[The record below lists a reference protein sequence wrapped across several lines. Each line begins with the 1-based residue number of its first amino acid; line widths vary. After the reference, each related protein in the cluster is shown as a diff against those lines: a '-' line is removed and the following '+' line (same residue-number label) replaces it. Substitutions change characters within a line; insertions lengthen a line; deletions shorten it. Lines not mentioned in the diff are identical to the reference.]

1 MNLQRGLL
9 WLKFSRR
16 YMFSPKSHSVINI
29 IAMVS
34 VIATAIPTAAMIIL
48 LAMFGGISQTIERLY
63 SSVDADIEIIASRG
77 QTFES
82 TQIDFEEIL
91 QVEGVECAAPFLEQ
105 SVVAATAQHR
115 TTLKLRGIDSLY
127 HHVLPINDFMVRGSA
142 LNLAEGSIV
151 LGTAAAQT
159 LGARSINSSI
169 ELYALNRRQL
179 STLLPTSGFSRKRA
193 EVAGVVS
200 INAEIDE
207 TIAIAELGFTQSLLN
222 YVGRI
227 SGIAVKLAEGAN
239 IKMVVT
245 DIESVVGEEFTVRTR
260 DEKSAS
266 LNALIHLERFAIIL
280 IGSFIAIVAA
290 FSIVGAVVMLIT
302 DKRRDIA
309 TLRSMGGNQRL
320 IRNIFVGEGVLLT
333 LLGCIVGVI
342 IGVGFTLGQQTFGW
356 IKIPGNMVFES
367 YPVEL
372 NASDVAMVAL
382 VVISAGWLISRMTVG
397 AKLRRK

>member
-1 MNLQRGLL
+1 M
-9 WLKFSRR
+9 
-16 YMFSPKSHSVINI
+16 
-29 IAMVS
+29 
-34 VIATAIPTAAMIIL
+34 
-48 LAMFGGISQTIERLY
+48 
-63 SSVDADIEIIASRG
+63 
-77 QTFES
+77 
-82 TQIDFEEIL
+82 
-91 QVEGVECAAPFLEQ
+91 
-105 SVVAATAQHR
+105 AATAQHR

-127 HHVLPINDFMVRGSA
+127 HHVLPINDFMVRGSL

-222 YVGRI
+222 YAGRI
-227 SGIAVKLAEGAN
+227 SGIAVKLDEGAN
-239 IKMVVT
+239 IKMVVN
-245 DIESVVGEEFTVRTR
+245 DIESVAGEEFTVRTR

-266 LNALIHLERFAIIL
+266 LNALIRLERFAIIL
-280 IGSFIAIVAA
+280 IGSFIAVVAA

-372 NASDVAMVAL
+372 NASDVVMVAL

>member
-1 MNLQRGLL
+1 M
-9 WLKFSRR
+9 WFKFSRR

-34 VIATAIPTAAMIIL
+34 VIAAAIPTAAMIIL

-82 TQIDFEEIL
+82 DEISLDEIL
-91 QVEGVECAAPFLEQ
+91 SVDGVEHVAPFLEQ

-142 LNLAEGSIV
+142 LNLAEGSVV

-222 YVGRI
+222 YAGRI
-227 SGIAVKLAEGAN
+227 SGIAVKLDEGAN
-239 IKMVVT
+239 IKKVVT
-245 DIESVVGEEFTVRTR
+245 DIESIAGEEFTVRTR

-266 LNALIHLERFAIIL
+266 LNALIRLERFAIIL

-372 NASDVAMVAL
+372 NASDVVMVAI

-397 AKLRRK
+397 AKLRRE

>member
-1 MNLQRGLL
+1 M

>member
-1 MNLQRGLL
+1 MRPA
-9 WLKFSRR
+9 F
-16 YMFSPKSHSVINI
+16 FDHVI
-29 IAMVS
+29 
-34 VIATAIPTAAMIIL
+34 
-48 LAMFGGISQTIERLY
+48 R
-63 SSVDADIEIIASRG
+63 
-77 QTFES
+77 
-82 TQIDFEEIL
+82 
-91 QVEGVECAAPFLEQ
+91 
-105 SVVAATAQHR
+105 
-115 TTLKLRGIDSLY
+115 
-127 HHVLPINDFMVRGSA
+127 
-142 LNLAEGSIV
+142 IV
-151 LGTAAAQT
+151 
-159 LGARSINSSI
+159 
-169 ELYALNRRQL
+169 
-179 STLLPTSGFSRKRA
+179 
-193 EVAGVVS
+193 
-200 INAEIDE
+200 
-207 TIAIAELGFTQSLLN
+207 AELGFTQSLLN
-222 YVGRI
+222 YAGRI
-227 SGIAVKLAEGAN
+227 SGIAVKLEEGAN
-239 IKMVVT
+239 VKNVVT
-245 DIESVVGEEFTVRTR
+245 DIESVAGEEFTVRTR

-266 LNALIHLERFAIIL
+266 LNALIRLERFAIIL

-342 IGVGFTLGQQTFGW
+342 IGVGFTLGQQAFGW

>member
-1 MNLQRGLL
+1 
-9 WLKFSRR
+9 
-16 YMFSPKSHSVINI
+16 MFSPKSHSVINI